1 MTESRFIAE
10 EAAVAAE
17 RFFQR
22 SGQTQF
28 PTVRWV
34 ARSIKCRQTDI
45 EEGAGEFYCLDG
57 VNVEGWKLGD
67 LEVYV
72 TDPPLNRSQ

>member
-1 MTESRFIAE
+1 MAESRFIAE

-22 SGQTQF
+22 SGQTKF

-34 ARSIKCRQTDI
+34 ARSIKCKHSEI
-45 EEGAGEFYCLDG
+45 AEAESEGFFCLDG
-57 VNVEGWKLGD
+57 VNVIDWKLGD

-72 TDPPLNRSQ
+72 LNPPSP